1 MKRKVVAVWKGDGAN
16 GSGVLTAQSGAFNN
30 MPYSF
35 KTRFENDNG
44 KLGTNPEELIAAAH
58 AGCFNM
64 KLSFVLNEANYSPEE
79 LNTEAIL
86 TFVDGKIISIQ
97 LNLKAKVSGINQKKF
112 EELAEDAKANCPIS
126 GVLNCEIILIEQI
139 LNSKAIYSRLI
150 SSVAAS
156 KSFELLILQKAPGEL
171 SSQFTAI
178 ALREPNSD
186 LGPNKPAATASSIFP
201 IRSRRQREKRG
212 WI

>member
-1 MKRKVVAVWKGDGAN
+1 MKRKVVAVWKGDGAD

-97 LNLKAKVSGINQKKF
+97 LNLKAKVPGINQKKF

-126 GVLNCEIILIEQI
+126 EVLNCEIIL
-139 LNSKAIYSRLI
+139 NSVL
-150 SSVAAS
+150 V
-156 KSFELLILQKAPGEL
+156 
-171 SSQFTAI
+171 
-178 ALREPNSD
+178 
-186 LGPNKPAATASSIFP
+186 
-201 IRSRRQREKRG
+201 
-212 WI
+212 

>member
-1 MKRKVVAVWKGDGAN
+1 MKRKVVAVWKGDGAD

-79 LNTEAIL
+79 LNTEAVL

-97 LNLKAKVSGINQKKF
+97 LNLKAKVPGINQKKF

-126 GVLNCEIILIEQI
+126 GVLNCEIIL
-139 LNSKAIYSRLI
+139 NSVL
-150 SSVAAS
+150 V
-156 KSFELLILQKAPGEL
+156 
-171 SSQFTAI
+171 
-178 ALREPNSD
+178 
-186 LGPNKPAATASSIFP
+186 
-201 IRSRRQREKRG
+201 
-212 WI
+212 

>member
-1 MKRKVVAVWKGDGAN
+1 MKRKVVAVWKGDGAD

-30 MPYSF
+30 MPYSI

-97 LNLKAKVSGINQKKF
+97 LNLKAKVPGINQKKF

-126 GVLNCEIILIEQI
+126 GVLNCEIIL
-139 LNSKAIYSRLI
+139 NSVL
-150 SSVAAS
+150 V
-156 KSFELLILQKAPGEL
+156 
-171 SSQFTAI
+171 
-178 ALREPNSD
+178 
-186 LGPNKPAATASSIFP
+186 
-201 IRSRRQREKRG
+201 
-212 WI
+212 